1 LVLLLVLNASCSYFK
16 FVKGR
21 LSVGKVVGIRG
32 FEPLF
37 DFRILHCFMPCPS
50 KCPFYFF
57 LTITSCIENQ
67 RERKKRAIAL
77 KREMPLNAHQS
88 GYRIFER
95 KIRKVIINAK

>member
-1 LVLLLVLNASCSYFK
+1 
-16 FVKGR
+16 
-21 LSVGKVVGIRG
+21 
-32 FEPLF
+32 
-37 DFRILHCFMPCPS
+37 MP
-50 KCPFYFF
+50 FLFF